1 MKRILIVDDDAINC
15 MLAKHALVEEYD
27 VVTVNSGREAL
38 AFLEN
43 EIPDLIFMDIEM
55 PEMDGKTVVRKIKAC
70 DEWKK
75 IPVVFLTAD
84 NSPITEADCLQCGAD
99 DFITKPFVVDVMR
112 QRVAKVLEAHEAR
125 KDLEYA
131 LDQETLKTYTDA
143 LTGLKNRAWLE
154 KQLKHLLKSGHGGT
168 LFMTDLDNFKTM
180 NDTYGHMV
188 GDAVLQNFAES
199 LKQYSKEDDILCRL
213 GGDEF
218 VAFFTDVTDQKTA
231 ADIASGIIKTFAEKM
246 GTMGYAGV
254 VSVSIGAKITDGNET
269 FEDLYSDADDT
280 LYFVKENGKNSYHF
294 WSEQGK
300 TSDVELKMIDTDADL
315 DSIHRMI
322 SMEQE
327 KDKGAFHVEYDD
339 FKKLYD
345 FSMRCVARNGRH
357 VQTLLFTLSSG
368 NAVMEK
374 PMDDIMEILK
384 QAVISTLRSSDTGAK
399 YSCSQYIVLLMDTD
413 PESGRVAAERVKDR
427 FYQES
432 RLSKSDIKVS
442 YDIQSLASE

>member
-1 MKRILIVDDDAINC
+1 
-15 MLAKHALVEEYD
+15 
-27 VVTVNSGREAL
+27 
-38 AFLEN
+38 
-43 EIPDLIFMDIEM
+43 
-55 PEMDGKTVVRKIKAC
+55 
-70 DEWKK
+70 
-75 IPVVFLTAD
+75 
-84 NSPITEADCLQCGAD
+84 
-99 DFITKPFVVDVMR
+99 
-112 QRVAKVLEAHEAR
+112 
-125 KDLEYA
+125 
-131 LDQETLKTYTDA
+131 
-143 LTGLKNRAWLE
+143 
-154 KQLKHLLKSGHGGT
+154 
-168 LFMTDLDNFKTM
+168 MTDLDNFKTM